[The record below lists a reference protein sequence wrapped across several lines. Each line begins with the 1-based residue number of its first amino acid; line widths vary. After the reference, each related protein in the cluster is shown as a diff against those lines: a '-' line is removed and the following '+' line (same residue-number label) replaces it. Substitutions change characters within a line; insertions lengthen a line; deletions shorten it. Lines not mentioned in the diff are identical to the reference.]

1 MPNFKITRK
10 IEDSDNY
17 GCNCFAT
24 NQKVG
29 QIASPGGLLD
39 GDIIWY
45 LDADPGFTVNVVD
58 FDIPNTSPTSVSQ
71 TPTKRTFQGAG
82 VPSPILGVVFEQL
95 TTTRIKIG
103 IYLSS
108 NSVHGI
114 NGNAFVMP
122 TTNVNAALDIV
133 GCANPAGESH
143 NFEIICNHGE
153 KGHPIRTVVVEPDHA
168 LALLVSQPGSHEHHV
183 SGVVT
188 NISDGDAMFTYLL
201 TAPMMKRFVSV
212 PSINIGTSLY
222 HYSSMANTDSDGN
235 ITSVLY
241 TIFKGVGNSTSN
253 TNTSNVPPVNA
264 SYTAMNTFQT
274 SSGGSV
280 SGGGGGGY

>member
-1 MPNFKITRK
+1 MANYKITRK

-45 LDADPGFTVNVVD
+45 LDADPGYTVNVVD
-58 FDIPNTSPTSVSQ
+58 FEIPNTSPTSVSQ

-103 IYLSS
+103 IYLSP
-108 NSVHGI
+108 NGTHGI
-114 NGNAFVMP
+114 NGNAFVVP
-122 TTNVNAALDIV
+122 TNNVSRSVDIV
-133 GCANPAGESH
+133 GCANLAGESH

-153 KGHPIRTVVVEPDHA
+153 KGAPNNTVTIDPDHTTA
-168 LALLVSQPGSHEHHV
+168 LSLSQPSSHEHHV
-183 SGVVT
+183 NGVIT

-201 TAPMMKRFVSV
+201 TAPYMKKFVSV
-212 PSINIGTSLY
+212 PSINISTSLY
-222 HYSSMANTDSDGN
+222 HYSSTASTDSDGN

-241 TIFKGVGNSTSN
+241 TIFKGPGGSTNN
-253 TNTSNVPPVNA
+253 TNTSNVSSVNTSYA
-264 SYTAMNTFQT
+264 SLSTSSTAT
-274 SSGGSV
+274 SSGS
-280 SGGGGGGY
+280 SYA